1 MTIPTFDI
9 QHAIEN
15 VELTFARGN
24 ASELAD
30 LYTDTAMLLP
40 PEFSSVSSKRDIEA
54 FWQEGMDMGIASVQ
68 FDVIELEQHGDTAIE
83 VSNFTM
89 KSADGQVIDQG
100 KGTVIWKFDDG
111 VWKIHR
117 DIWNTSVGQH

>member
-9 QHAIEN
+9 QQAIQN

-24 ASELAD
+24 ASELAE
-30 LYTDTAMLLP
+30 LYTHNAMLLP
-40 PEFSSVSSKRDIEA
+40 PEFSSISSKRDIGA
-54 FWQEGMDMGIASVQ
+54 FWQGGMDMGIASVE
-68 FDVIELEQHGDTAIE
+68 FDVVEVEQHGDTAIE

-100 KGTVIWKFDDG
+100 KGTVIWKFENG
-111 VWKIHR
+111 AWKIHR
-117 DIWNTSVGQH
+117 DMWNTSVGLH